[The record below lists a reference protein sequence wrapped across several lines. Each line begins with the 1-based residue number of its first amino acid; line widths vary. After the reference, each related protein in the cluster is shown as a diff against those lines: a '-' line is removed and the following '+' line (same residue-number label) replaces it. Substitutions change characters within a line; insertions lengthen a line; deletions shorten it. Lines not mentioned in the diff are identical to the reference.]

1 MPTEK
6 DEGQP
11 RNRAVEALEAARD
24 RTVSAYEAARS
35 RAGDVTREATTQLS
49 VYPVGAVIGGF
60 AIGALLAAVLP
71 RTESEDKLLGKTGKR
86 IAGAAKD
93 AAQRGLDAGK
103 EQIEEIRTR
112 TARKVGEA
120 VGDAVAGAVAGKQ

>member
-1 MPTEK
+1 MPTDK
-6 DEGQP
+6 DESQP
-11 RNRAVEALEAARD
+11 RNRAVDALEAARE

-35 RAGDVTREATTQLS
+35 RASDVTREATTQLS
-49 VYPVGAVIGGF
+49 IYPVGAVIGGF

-71 RTESEDKLLGKTGKR
+71 RTESEDKLLGKTGKKLT
-86 IAGAAKD
+86 GAARD

-120 VGDAVAGAVAGKQ
+120 VGDAVAGAVGGKN

>member
-1 MPTEK
+1 MSTEK
-6 DEGQP
+6 DEGQA

-71 RTESEDKLLGKTGKR
+71 RTQGEDELLGKTGKK
-86 IAGAAKD
+86 ITGAARD

-103 EQIEEIRTR
+103 EQIEQIRSK
-112 TARKVGEA
+112 TAQRVGEA
-120 VGDAVAGAVAGKQ
+120 VGDAVADAVAGKH